1 MLESKLAA
9 DASEFTINF
18 VGGPIKFRAEEG
30 VLFSKLFHIVD
41 IDGDGFVGGVEGA
54 AFIRRANLPNDA
66 NREVWRLASG
76 GKSQDRLGKD
86 SWFVAMKL
94 VALVQSSNKCK
105 MQYLYEANPMNV
117 LPLPDFHL
125 EGPPD
130 NIIPNDIE
138 TVLSVQEKHFKV
150 SVSSP
155 IVVGSSYNRFTQ
167 YVVST
172 TTDCP
177 SFPVK
182 SCQVRRRFSDF
193 EWLHQRLT
201 DRFRG
206 NDEAKAF
213 RFEFFL
219 KGTIIPPI
227 PEKRWTGN
235 MDATFVEERRQGLEH
250 FINEVCNH
258 DKLSKT
264 FEVQIILTANNEGL
278 VAGRELLAIAP
289 AVAAY
294 VPKASTVTGLW
305 SSMKE
310 SLFVSSVQQTV
321 EIKTDEDY
329 TKIGEHIDEYRS
341 RIEELVRCSD
351 IVYNAQR
358 AQGYEMSR
366 CGTFLSA
373 LAVHERED
381 ESMSHL
387 VGNTGEV
394 FEAVS
399 NRYQDELDKLLALYV
414 SNIRYLAG
422 KVGAVKTVLTNR
434 EQAIQEVHQASATMH
449 RNKERFAAARAS
461 SGAAASAMIAEQKMV
476 SAEDRMN
483 LAKEQVDFIASSLK
497 VEAKR
502 LYLGKTEE
510 LKQSLLAL
518 ASTNNDYHAASRQAW
533 EALIPLINVTEQD
546 RQASVKPDALA
557 SIL

>member
-1 MLESKLAA
+1 MLESQSAA

-130 NIIPNDIE
+130 N
-138 TVLSVQEKHFKV
+138 
-150 SVSSP
+150 
-155 IVVGSSYNRFTQ
+155 
-167 YVVST
+167 
-172 TTDCP
+172 
-177 SFPVK
+177 
-182 SCQVRRRFSDF
+182 
-193 EWLHQRLT
+193 
-201 DRFRG
+201 
-206 NDEAKAF
+206 
-213 RFEFFL
+213 
-219 KGTIIPPI
+219 
-227 PEKRWTGN
+227 
-235 MDATFVEERRQGLEH
+235 
-250 FINEVCNH
+250 INEVCNH

-546 RQASVKPDALA
+546 HQASLERVKRPVEFRKPGVKPDALA